1 MRFFHLGI
9 RNKNIDLQSPFLMHR
24 MIMNVLLKEMHYY
37 ILYVKKGC
45 DNYACKDY

>member
-24 MIMNVLLKEMHYY
+24 MIINVLLKEMHYY
-37 ILYVKKGC
+37 ILYVKK
-45 DNYACKDY
+45 DVVIMPAKDY